1 MAECLPGTDKREI
14 QAINRVIFLTRL
26 EKKKNARSRL
36 SKKLKEERIEER
48 ERGGIWYKPCPSIRF
63 FVRWV
68 KTGKFSLGPRHRVIS
83 ANF

>member
-48 ERGGIWYKPCPSIRF
+48 ERERGYGINRARLSGFLYGG
-63 FVRWV
+63 
-68 KTGKFSLGPRHRVIS
+68 
-83 ANF
+83 

>member
-48 ERGGIWYKPCPSIRF
+48 EREGGYGINRARLSGFLY
-63 FVRWV
+63 
-68 KTGKFSLGPRHRVIS
+68 GG
-83 ANF
+83 

>member
-26 EKKKNARSRL
+26 EKKKKNARSRL

-48 ERGGIWYKPCPSIRF
+48 EREKGYGINRARLSGFLYGG
-63 FVRWV
+63 
-68 KTGKFSLGPRHRVIS
+68 
-83 ANF
+83 